1 VMHFYACNDD
11 RQVQKREKASTYC
24 AITRYTSGKGHLPLD
39 RGAMQPKGIIVTIR
53 TGGEELLYKLN
64 SAIERGTKPDAWG
77 WKPCHWTNTL
87 KAAVVNARVVY
98 LYPAG
103 NAVASKSGKI
113 RDCSKDT
120 RCIQPVHDGVRRGFV
135 DRLRLWLHA
144 TYPVP

>member
-1 VMHFYACNDD
+1 MVL
-11 RQVQKREKASTYC
+11 VS
-24 AITRYTSGKGHLPLD
+24 
-39 RGAMQPKGIIVTIR
+39 
-53 TGGEELLYKLN
+53 YKLK

-120 RCIQPVHDGVRRGFV
+120 GFIQPVHDGVRRGFV
-135 DRLRLWLHA
+135 DGLRLGLHT
-144 TYPVP
+144 TYPRPSGHGSALASAPGRHSFASCDSAGCPAPPHSRWRVAACRQETSGPFPR